1 MRCYFCGSEYV
12 DDYNKVKFIGTENG
26 KHRQK
31 TTYICNTC
39 SAMSDDRW
47 IEERLDWDEGSLKVK
62 GVD

>member
-1 MRCYFCGSEYV
+1 MRCYFCGSNYGGER
-12 DDYNKVKFIGTENG
+12 KVKFKGTENG
-26 KHRQK
+26 KKRQK

-47 IEERLDWDEGSLKVK
+47 IEKELDWDEGSLKME